1 LKYTAFIVAVVMLL
15 GLSTWAMEPL
25 SWAEQVRSAMSMV
38 SPEDV
43 ILVAG
48 ADGALR
54 YSKNA
59 SVKCVPASTLKIL
72 TALAAI
78 HHFGLSHRFRTE
90 LYMDGEKNLKVKGYG
105 DPLLLSEIWRDMAHT
120 LAPTLQSFG
129 DLVVDDSYFV
139 RDIQI
144 PGSGTSTNPYDAPIG
159 ALCANFNTVFFEHDQ
174 SGQIV
179 SAEPQTPVT
188 PLALKNIRGLGLEK
202 GRYTFTHKG
211 HEITRYAGEIFQ
223 YFLRENGVDCTHQIR
238 VGTVGCGDQLFH
250 VHRSAF
256 SLEEAIQ
263 KMLEYSN
270 NFMANQILVSLGA
283 REYGPPGTLEK
294 GVMALSRFAEEEL
307 RLEDIKI
314 VEGSG
319 ISRENRLSALDMLAV
334 LKGFSPYRNLLT
346 RDGNILYKS
355 GTLRGIQARAGYV
368 EGHQGKLF
376 YFVIFV
382 KGSQTNITEAMH
394 AVGKDLTM
402 PSEPSLFSIR
412 THS

>member
-1 LKYTAFIVAVVMLL
+1 LKYTAFIIAAVLLL
-15 GLSTWAMEPL
+15 GISTGDTEPL
-25 SWAEQVRSAMSMV
+25 SQAEQDRSPVSMV

-43 ILVAG
+43 ILVAD
-48 ADGALR
+48 ADGVLE

-59 SVKCVPASTLKIL
+59 SVKAVPASTLKIL
-72 TALAAI
+72 TALTAI
-78 HHFGLSHRFRTE
+78 RHLGLSYRFHTE
-90 LYMDGEKNLKVKGYG
+90 LYIDSEKNLKVKGFG
-105 DPLLLSEIWRDMAHT
+105 DPLLLSEVWRDMARA
-120 LAPTLQSFG
+120 LAPKLRSFG

-139 RDIQI
+139 RNIQI

-174 SGQIV
+174 TGRIL
-179 SAEPQTPVT
+179 SAEPQTPLT
-188 PLALKNIRGLGLEK
+188 PLALKNISALGLNK

-211 HEITRYAGEIFQ
+211 HDIARYAGEILQ
-223 YFLRENGVDCTHQIR
+223 HFLQENGVRGTHDIR
-238 VGTVGCGDQLFH
+238 VGTVNDRDKLLY

-263 KMLEYSN
+263 KMLQYSN

-283 REYGPPGTLEK
+283 RTYGPPGTLEK
-294 GVMALSRFAEEEL
+294 GVMALYRFAEEEL
-307 RLEDIKI
+307 GLEHIEI

-319 ISRENRLSALDMLAV
+319 ISRKNRLSALDMLAV

-368 EGHQGKLF
+368 EGRQGKLF
-376 YFVIFV
+376 CFVV
-382 KGSQTNITEAMH
+382 LMSGPHTNITQVMH
-394 AVGKDLTM
+394 AVEKDLIVSSPPT
-402 PSEPSLFSIR
+402 LF
-412 THS
+412 

>member
-1 LKYTAFIVAVVMLL
+1 MAPVFSAQ
-15 GLSTWAMEPL
+15 
-25 SWAEQVRSAMSMV
+25 QVRSPMSMV

-48 ADGALR
+48 ADGAFR
-54 YSKNA
+54 YNKNA
-59 SVKCVPASTLKIL
+59 SVHSVPASTLKIL

-90 LYMDGEKNLKVKGYG
+90 FYMDGEKNLKVKGYG
-105 DPLLLSEIWRDMAHT
+105 DPLLLSEVWRDVART
-120 LAPTLQSFG
+120 LASKLQFFG

-139 RDIQI
+139 RNIQI

-174 SGQIV
+174 SGRIV

-188 PLALKNIRGLGLEK
+188 PLALENIRGLGLEN

-211 HEITRYAGEIFQ
+211 YEIARYAGEILQ
-223 YFLRENGVDCTHQIR
+223 YFLRENGVDGTHPIR
-238 VGTVGCGDQLFH
+238 VGTVGCGDRLLH
-250 VHRSAF
+250 VYRSGF
-256 SLEEAIQ
+256 SLKEAIQ

-270 NFMANQILVSLGA
+270 NFMANQILVALGA
-283 REYGPPGTLEK
+283 QEYGPPGTLEK
-294 GVMALSRFAEEEL
+294 GVMALSHFAEEDL
-307 RLEDIKI
+307 QLENIKI

-319 ISRENRLSALDMLAV
+319 ISRKNRLSALDMLAV

-368 EGHQGKLF
+368 EGCQGELF
-376 YFVIFV
+376 YFVIFL
-382 KGSQTNITEAMH
+382 KGSQTNITDVMH
-394 AVGKDLTM
+394 AVGKDLVV
-402 PSEPSLFSIR
+402 PLKPSLF
-412 THS
+412 